1 MFKKL
6 FGRKST
12 VGFKETLEE
21 YQERTNPKAERFEH
35 IGQPVQAIVEA
46 LESRPKTFQFS
57 ETQEES
63 TNEAGVITCIR
74 TEHALDT
81 VTGLS
86 YKKTKIHSSVMP
98 YRVEISFPFKAS
110 TAEWRLLQRTVEI
123 LFKDRKDRY
132 NEILRA
138 RVYRKYL

>member
-1 MFKKL
+1 MFNKL
-6 FGRKST
+6 FGRKVT
-12 VGFKETLEE
+12 VETLDKL
-21 YQERTNPKAERFEH
+21 KAERRKTNRFLS

-63 TNEAGVITCIR
+63 TNEAGVITCIK
-74 TEHALDT
+74 TEHVLDT
-81 VTGLS
+81 VTGLR
-86 YKKTKIHSSVMP
+86 YKRTKIHSSVMP
-98 YRVEISFPFKAS
+98 YRTKTTFPFKAS
-110 TAEWRLLQRTVEI
+110 VLEWRLLQHTVEL
-123 LFKDRKDRY
+123 LFRDRKNRY